1 MREIRPKWVVFAVGC
16 AVAVQ
21 SGCAARIELR
31 AQFCAATLDVDKG
44 DF

>member
-1 MREIRPKWVVFAVGC
+1 MRGIRPKWVVLAVRGV
-16 AVAVQ
+16 VAVE
-21 SGCAARIELR
+21 SGCAARIEVR